1 MSRGG
6 KTLIAIL
13 IVFVLVLDAKAL
25 APDVSESPY
34 QAIVE
39 RNVFGLRPPP
49 VIDTNTPPPQPAA
62 KITLTGITTI
72 LGKTQALMS
81 VQTAGKPQPEFF
93 MLTEGQRAGEIEVLE
108 INETAGTVKVTNQGV
123 AQVLDFKSDGAKL
136 QAALPGIPPPGS
148 PGLPGIPPPPGNPA
162 TRTIPTRT
170 LRLPLPQAG
179 GNPASPGAGHSPV
192 PAIPPPPQ

>member
-6 KTLIAIL
+6 KTLVAIL
-13 IVFVLVLDAKAL
+13 IVFVLVTGAKAL
-25 APDVSESPY
+25 SPDAADNPY

-39 RNVFGLRPPP
+39 RNVFGLKPPP
-49 VIDTNTPPPQPAA
+49 VIDTNTPIIQPAA

-108 INETAGTVKVTNQGV
+108 IDEKGGTVKVTNQGI
-123 AQVLDFKSDGAKL
+123 AQTLDFKSDGAKL
-136 QAALPGIPPPGS
+136 QAALPGIPPPG
-148 PGLPGIPPPPGNPA
+148 LPGIPPPPANPA
-162 TRTIPTRT
+162 ARTIPTRT
-170 LRLPLPQAG
+170 MRLPLPQAG
-179 GNPASPGAGHSPV
+179 GSTPASDSAVGHP
-192 PAIPPPPQ
+192 PAPTIPPPPQ